1 MNDVAH
7 MSFSYAIN
15 KAIGSIFFPYGNTEE
30 QETSLKANQ
39 LLMSLFNT
47 WNTLALLAAKKMH
60 SIIKW

>member
-39 LLMSLFNT
+39 LLM
-47 WNTLALLAAKKMH
+47 
-60 SIIKW
+60 